1 MDLLALYKLC
11 FFKMIFKIRKAYLC
25 TNQAD
30 GAIISTRTEAKRA
43 TAYTLRLIYLCVRV
57 KETGIEAKTY

>member
-1 MDLLALYKLC
+1 
-11 FFKMIFKIRKAYLC
+11 MIFKIRKAYLC